1 MKFKIEQG
9 NELINSVGGISLVG
23 KILEMCQMR
32 THIMKNAQG
41 TPLQRCRIAD
51 VLVSWIGL
59 ASQAKTNF
67 EDIEL
72 FREDEFFK
80 SVFGLKNIYSSSR
93 FRQIMEEI
101 ADDEIE
107 EVVKNCNL
115 SLLKGKT
122 FGTIKIGEH
131 YTDLIPCDLDVSPFD
146 NSKSSKEFVSRTYKG
161 HDGYAPM
168 FAYIGTEGF
177 MLNSELRPGKQH
189 CQKGTELF
197 LYETIDFLKELGI
210 LDRVIFRMDSG
221 NDAAANIRILNKAG
235 VRFIIK
241 RNPRKEV
248 KLQWLDTAKS
258 LGEGEEVRPGKTVY
272 TGSTSHIQPAGFTQQ
287 DIPVEIAFEITERS
301 IDKNGQMLL
310 INNIE
315 LATYWTNIGEATS
328 SIVWGYHNHGTSEQF
343 HSELKTDLDVERLP
357 SGKFRVNSLI
367 LTLSMCAFNALREIG
382 MKMLDFKEDAPVKMN
397 VQRKRMSSV
406 LRDMIYIGCKMV
418 KHSGSLILKF
428 GRNCKWFELFKRV
441 YLSYC

>member
-9 NELINSVGGISLVG
+9 NELINTVGGISLVG
-23 KILEMCQMR
+23 KILEIAQIR
-32 THIMKNAQG
+32 DHIINNTQG
-41 TPLQRCRIAD
+41 SPLQRCRIAD
-51 VLVSWIGL
+51 TLISWIGL

-72 FREDEFFK
+72 FRGDEFFK

-101 ADDEIE
+101 ADDEME
-107 EVVKNCNL
+107 EVVKDFNI
-115 SLLKGKT
+115 SLLKGKS
-122 FGTIKIGEH
+122 FGTIKIGNDD
-131 YTDLIPCDLDVSPFD
+131 TDLIPCDLDVSPFD
-146 NSKSSKEFVSRTYKG
+146 NSKSSKEFVGRTYKG

-168 FAYIGTEGF
+168 FAYIGTEGY
-177 MLNSELRPGKQH
+177 MLNSELRPGTQH

-197 LYETIDFLKELGI
+197 LYETIDYLKELGI
-210 LDRVIFRMDSG
+210 LHRVIFRMDSG
-221 NDAAANIRILNKAG
+221 NDAAANIRILNEAG

-248 KLQWLDTAKS
+248 KLQWLDRAKS

-272 TGSTSHIQPAGFTQQ
+272 SGTASHPQPAGFTDE

-301 IDKNGQMLL
+301 IDKKGHILL
-310 INNIE
+310 INDIE
-315 LATYWTNIGEATS
+315 LATYWTNIGENTS
-328 SIVWGYHNHGTSEQF
+328 SIVWAYHNHGTSEQF
-343 HSELKTDLDVERLP
+343 HSELKTDLEVERLP

-367 LTLSMCAFNALREIG
+367 LMLSMCAFNILREIG
-382 MKMLDFKEDAPVKMN
+382 MKMLDFKEAAPVKMK
-397 VQRKRMSSV
+397 VKRKRMSSV
-406 LRDMIYIGCKMV
+406 LRNMIYIGCKMV

-428 GRNCKWFELFKRV
+428 GRNCKWFELFRKI